1 MYIPSE
7 RNVLSVV
14 KNIEELDNLP
24 PMLSLLRR
32 RYLQGSENLKGDGS
46 FNLPLSGYKALVNKS
61 SGEIFI
67 LEEKSGRAVPLV
79 CASSGLWSIVPSALV
94 TSYLAAKSELER
106 FMASGISKSVS
117 NETLAE
123 ITTVANKYTN
133 SFFLNVV
140 EEPAQTD
147 NNEIFL
153 FPILF
158 WYRLTSIIQFKN
170 SKPTLVNGLYN
181 LYAGKINE

>member
-1 MYIPSE
+1 
-7 RNVLSVV
+7 
-14 KNIEELDNLP
+14 
-24 PMLSLLRR
+24 MLRFLRR

-61 SGEIFI
+61 SGETFI

-94 TSYLAAKSELER
+94 TSYLAAQSELEK
-106 FMASGISKSVS
+106 FMTSGISKSVS
-117 NETLAE
+117 NGTLAE

-181 LYAGKINE
+181 LYAEKINE

>member
-1 MYIPSE
+1 M
-7 RNVLSVV
+7 
-14 KNIEELDNLP
+14 
-24 PMLSLLRR
+24 
-32 RYLQGSENLKGDGS
+32 
-46 FNLPLSGYKALVNKS
+46 
-61 SGEIFI
+61 
-67 LEEKSGRAVPLV
+67 
-79 CASSGLWSIVPSALV
+79 V
-94 TSYLAAKSELER
+94 TSYLAARSEQNVLERIQSLNEKVYEQLRQSLSNDAAQSELER
-106 FMASGISKSVS
+106 FMTSGISKSVS

-158 WYRLTSIIQFKN
+158 WYRLSSIIQFKK
-170 SKPTLVNGLYN
+170 SKTTLVNGLYN
-181 LYAGKINE
+181 LYAEKINE